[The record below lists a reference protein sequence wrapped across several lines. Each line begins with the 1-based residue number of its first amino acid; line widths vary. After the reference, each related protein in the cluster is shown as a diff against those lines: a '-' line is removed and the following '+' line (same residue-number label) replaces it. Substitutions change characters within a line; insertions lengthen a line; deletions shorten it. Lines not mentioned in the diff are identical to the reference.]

1 MGVENNVTKLPRPA
15 ILAATALVAAS
26 LLPGTGARAE
36 AAARIVNGLV
46 TEDFATTGALLYS
59 NNVGLPVTADNAV
72 SWCTG
77 ILIGCQTFLTAAHC
91 VANDTNATHYQVY
104 LQNGD
109 IHPVSSVT
117 FHPEYTTNLW
127 SRDVAVLKLTQPVEG
142 INPTTVNSTHDLLAL
157 GVGRTGTIIGFG
169 RTGGGSDYG
178 IKRYGDIVTAHCKPA
193 STGGFSD
200 DVLVCWDYDTNVGPP
215 GTDSNSCNGD
225 SGGPLL
231 MDFSGSTEV
240 VGVTS
245 AGVNGTCGVG
255 DHSWDASIY
264 YHSAWILE
272 QLGVDSTEACGDLA
286 PVGDPATTV
295 QKNTG
300 TLDAVTPQTSF
311 LVDVPASADRVVF
324 TLNGINNGFNPNFYV
339 KHGTGAGAGSYDCKS
354 DGLSVF
360 GSCSFDN
367 PAAGTWS
374 VFVQRLA
381 GSGQFQVTTTMFGAS
396 PTPCGDGALNGGISA
411 SDALSTLRTAV
422 GTLSR
427 SRCVCDV
434 NDSGSVTASDALLV
448 LRVAVGETIAFHC
461 PKCG

>member
-1 MGVENNVTKLPRPA
+1 VTNPPRPA
-15 ILAATALVAAS
+15 RLAATAL
-26 LLPGTGARAE
+26 
-36 AAARIVNGLV
+36 AAAILLGAIGAGAQIAPRIVNGLD
-46 TEDFATTGALLYS
+46 TQDFATTGAVLYS

-72 SWCTG
+72 SWCSG
-77 ILIGCQTFLTAAHC
+77 ILIGCHTFLTAAHC
-91 VANDTNATHYQVY
+91 VGNDTVASHYQVY
-104 LQNGD
+104 LQNGG
-109 IHPVSSVT
+109 IHAVSSVT

-142 INPTTVNSTHDLLAL
+142 INPTPVNSTHDLLAL
-157 GVGRTGTIIGFG
+157 GVGFSGTIVGFG
-169 RTGGGSDYG
+169 RTGGSSDYG
-178 IKRYGDIVTAHCKPA
+178 IKRHGGIVTSNCKPA
-193 STGGFSD
+193 STGGFGD
-200 DVLVCWDYDTNVGPP
+200 EVLVCWDYDTQVGPP

-231 MDFSGSTEV
+231 MTFSGATEV

-245 AGVNGTCGVG
+245 AGVNATCGVG

-264 YHSAWILE
+264 YHSAWILQ
-272 QLGVDSTEACGDLA
+272 QLGDDSTEACADLA

-300 TLDAVTPQTSF
+300 TLDAITTLTSF
-311 LVDVPASADRVVF
+311 DVEVPAATERVVF
-324 TLNGINNGFNPNFYV
+324 TLNGINNGFNPDFYV
-339 KHGTGAGAGSYDCKS
+339 KQGSGAGPGGYDCKS

-360 GSCSFDN
+360 GACSFEN

-381 GSGQFQVTTTMFGAS
+381 GGGQFQITTTMFGAT
-396 PTPCGDGALNGGISA
+396 PTACGDGALNGGITA
-411 SDALSTLRTAV
+411 SDALSTLKTAV

-434 NDSGSVTASDALLV
+434 NNSGSVTASDALMV
-448 LRVAVGETIAFHC
+448 LRVAVGETIAFSC